1 MQEKK
6 LLSHAATILPVKDIK
21 TSSAYY
27 SEQLGFQVLFEW
39 GNPTDYVVLKR
50 DDAVSIHLSK
60 RIDDRKPSDQHV
72 TLYIFTHDVD
82 ALHKEFEHKE
92 VPISTPIGTRDYG
105 MRDFDVKD
113 PDGHVISF
121 GQGITE

>member
-6 LLSHAATILPVKDIK
+6 LLSHSATIFPVKDIK
-21 TSSAYY
+21 ASSSYY
-27 SEQLGFQVLFEW
+27 SEQLGFQIMFEW
-39 GNPTDYVVLKR
+39 GHPTDYVVLKR

-60 RIDDRKPSDQHV
+60 RLDNQKSSDEHV

-92 VPISTPIGTRDYG
+92 VNISTPIGNREYG

-113 PDGHVISF
+113 PDGHIISF
-121 GQGITE
+121 GQGIAE